1 MNLFQLRAFDAVAR
15 EGSFTRAAARL
26 FISQPAVTGHIKAL
40 EEHYQITLLRR
51 TARRVEL
58 TEEGIRLAA
67 ITRAMF
73 SLAEEAQAMLEAN
86 RQLLTGRLEVAA
98 DGPHLVM
105 PMLARLRAR
114 YPGVTVNLR
123 LGNAQ
128 ETLAALLSEHADV
141 AVLTEVE
148 PRKGLHLQRLGQSRI
163 CALVPLGHAWLSQ
176 PDGIDI
182 ALLDQVIMV
191 MREPSSTT
199 RRTFDEACAQSGV
212 SPRVL
217 LELDSRE
224 AVTEAVAAELG
235 VGIVSSLELSHD
247 PRVGAVP
254 IMGSGLSNQHML
266 GCLERRRDLRL
277 IRAFLELAPHLPD
290 STGAHGQSQS

>member
-58 TEEGIRLAA
+58 TAEGTRLAA

-73 SLAEEAQAMLEAN
+73 GLAEEAQAMLEAN
-86 RQLLTGRLEVAA
+86 RQLLTGRLEIAA
-98 DGPHLVM
+98 DGPHMVM

-114 YPGVTVNLR
+114 YPGITVNLR

-148 PRKGLHLQRLGQSRI
+148 PRKGLYLQALSESRI
-163 CALVPLGHAWLSQ
+163 CALVPQGHPWQAEPQ
-176 PDGIDI
+176 GI
-182 ALLDQVIMV
+182 ALERLDQVIMV
-191 MREPSSTT
+191 LREPGSIT
-199 RRTFDEACAQSGV
+199 RRTFDQACAQAAV
-212 SPRVL
+212 NPRVL

-224 AVTEAVAAELG
+224 AVTEAVAAQLG
-235 VGIVSSLELSHD
+235 VGIVSSLEVSHD
-247 PRVGAVP
+247 PRVRALP
-254 IMGSGLSNQHML
+254 IRGDGLVNRHLL
-266 GCLERRRDLRL
+266 GCLERRKELRL
-277 IRAFLELAPHLPD
+277 IQAFLGLVPETLASLSP
-290 STGAHGQSQS
+290 S

>member
-40 EEHYQITLLRR
+40 EEHYQVTLLRR

-58 TEEGIRLAA
+58 TEQGTRLAA

-73 SLAEEAQAMLEAN
+73 GLAEEARVMLEAN

-98 DGPHLVM
+98 DGPHMVM
-105 PMLARLRAR
+105 PMLARLRER

-128 ETLAALLSEHADV
+128 ETLAALLAEHADV

-148 PRKGLHLQRLGQSRI
+148 PRKGLHLQALSESRI
-163 CALVPLGHAWLSQ
+163 CVLVPAGHPWQ
-176 PDGIDI
+176 DEPEGI
-182 ALLDQVIMV
+182 ALQRLDQMIMV
-191 MREPSSTT
+191 LREPSSIT
-199 RRTFDEACAQSGV
+199 RRTFDQACHLAGV
-212 SPRVL
+212 TPRVL

-224 AVTEAVAAELG
+224 AVTEAVAADLG
-235 VGIVSSLELSHD
+235 LGIVSSLEVSHD
-247 PRVGAVP
+247 PRVRAVP
-254 IMGSGLSNQHML
+254 LIGDGLRNRHMV
-266 GCLERRRDLRL
+266 GCLERRTELRL
-277 IRAFLELAPHLPD
+277 IQAFLGLLA
-290 STGAHGQSQS
+290 

>member
-40 EEHYQITLLRR
+40 EEHYQIPLLRR

-58 TEEGIRLAA
+58 TEEGARLAA
-67 ITRAMF
+67 ITRAIF
-73 SLAEEAQAMLEAN
+73 GLVDEAQTLLEAN

-105 PMLARLRAR
+105 PMIASLRAR
-114 YPGVTVNLR
+114 YPAITVNLR

-148 PRKGLHLQRLGQSRI
+148 PRNGLYLQPLAQSRI
-163 CALVPLGHAWLSQ
+163 CALVPASHAWATQ
-176 PDGIDI
+176 VQGIG
-182 ALLDQVIMV
+182 LDQLNDVIMV
-191 MREPSSTT
+191 LREPGSIT
-199 RRTFDEACAQSGV
+199 RRTFDDACVAADVQ
-212 SPRVL
+212 PKVL

-224 AVTEAVAAELG
+224 AVTEAVAAQLG
-235 VGIVSSLELSHD
+235 VGVVSSMEVSPD
-247 PRVGAVP
+247 PRVQAVA
-254 IMGSGLSNQHML
+254 IQGDGLLNRHML
-266 GCLERRRDLRL
+266 GCMERRRSLRL
-277 IRAFLELAPHLPD
+277 IQAFFELAP
-290 STGAHGQSQS
+290 

>member
-58 TEEGIRLAA
+58 TEEGTRLAA

-73 SLAEEAQAMLEAN
+73 GLAEEAQAMLEAN

-98 DGPHLVM
+98 DGPHRVM
-105 PMLARLRAR
+105 PMLAQLRAR
-114 YPGVTVNLR
+114 YPGITVNLR

-148 PRKGLHLQRLGQSRI
+148 PRKGLHLQSLEPSRI
-163 CALVPLGHAWLSQ
+163 CALLPVGHPWAGADSELPLAE
-176 PDGIDI
+176 
-182 ALLDQVIMV
+182 LDRQIMV
-191 MREPSSTT
+191 LREPSSIT
-199 RRTFDEACAQSGV
+199 RRTFDQACADAKVQ
-212 SPRVL
+212 PRVL

-235 VGIVSSLELSHD
+235 IGIVSSAEIAHD
-247 PRVGAVP
+247 PRVVARP
-254 IMGSGLSNQHML
+254 ISGLGLVNQHML
-266 GCLERRRDLRL
+266 GCLQRRRELRL
-277 IRAFLELAPHLPD
+277 IQAFLSLAPTP
-290 STGAHGQSQS
+290 

>member
-26 FISQPAVTGHIKAL
+26 FISQPAVTGHVKAL

-58 TEEGIRLAA
+58 TEEGTRLAA

-73 SLAEEAQAMLEAN
+73 GMAEEAQAMLEAN

-98 DGPHLVM
+98 DGPHRVM
-105 PMLARLRAR
+105 PMLAQLRAR
-114 YPGVTVNLR
+114 FPGITVNLR

-141 AVLTEVE
+141 ALLTEVE
-148 PRKGLHLQRLGQSRI
+148 PRKGLYLQSLGDSRL
-163 CALVPLGHAWLSQ
+163 CALLPVDHPLAGAADDLA
-176 PDGIDI
+176 ID
-182 ALLDQVIMV
+182 ALDRQIMV
-191 MREPSSTT
+191 LREPNSIT
-199 RRTFDEACAQSGV
+199 RRTFDQACALVQV
-212 SPRVL
+212 QPRVL

-224 AVTEAVAAELG
+224 AVTEAVAARLG
-235 VGIVSSLELSHD
+235 IGIVSSVELAHD
-247 PRVGAVP
+247 PRVVARPLAGE
-254 IMGSGLSNQHML
+254 GLLNRHMV
-266 GCLERRRDLRL
+266 GCLERRRELRL
-277 IRAFLELAPHLPD
+277 IQAFLGLA
-290 STGAHGQSQS
+290 A

>member
-58 TEEGIRLAA
+58 TEEGTKLAA
-67 ITRAMF
+67 ITRALF
-73 SLAEEAQAMLEAN
+73 GLAEEAQAMLEAN

-105 PMLARLRAR
+105 PMLASLRER
-114 YPGVTVNLR
+114 YPGITVNLR

-148 PRKGLHLQRLGQSRI
+148 PRKGLHLQSLGESRI
-163 CALVPLGHAWLSQ
+163 CALVPQGHPWLAEPKGVQ
-176 PDGIDI
+176 LE
-182 ALLDQVIMV
+182 LLDQVIMV
-191 MREPSSTT
+191 LREPSSIT
-199 RRTFDEACAQSGV
+199 RRTFDAACAQAGIN
-212 SPRVL
+212 PKVL

-224 AVTEAVAAELG
+224 AVTEAVAAQLG
-235 VGIVSSLELSHD
+235 VGVVSSLELSPD
-247 PRVGAVP
+247 PRVRALP
-254 IMGSGLSNQHML
+254 IIGEGLLNRHML
-266 GCLERRRDLRL
+266 GCLERRRELRL
-277 IRAFLELAPHLPD
+277 IQAFLALAPTH
-290 STGAHGQSQS
+290 

>member
-26 FISQPAVTGHIKAL
+26 FISQPAVTGHVKAL

-58 TEEGIRLAA
+58 TEEGTRLAA

-73 SLAEEAQAMLEAN
+73 GLAEEAQTMLEAN

-98 DGPHLVM
+98 DGPHRVM
-105 PMLARLRAR
+105 PMLAQLRAR
-114 YPGVTVNLR
+114 YPGITVNLR

-148 PRKGLHLQRLGQSRI
+148 PRKGLYLRSLGQSQL
-163 CALVPLGHAWLSQ
+163 CALLPVAHRWAAASAAQALPLE
-176 PDGIDI
+176 
-182 ALLDQVIMV
+182 ALDKQIMV
-191 MREPSSTT
+191 LREPTSIT
-199 RRTFDEACAQSGV
+199 RRTFDRACAQAGLQ
-212 SPRVL
+212 PRVL

-224 AVTEAVAAELG
+224 AVTEAVAAQLG
-235 VGIVSSLELSHD
+235 IGIVSSMEVAHD
-247 PRVGAVP
+247 PRVVARPLAGD
-254 IMGSGLSNQHML
+254 GLLNQHML
-266 GCLERRRDLRL
+266 GCLERRRELRL
-277 IRAFLELAPHLPD
+277 IQAFIELAVAP
-290 STGAHGQSQS
+290 

>member
-58 TEEGIRLAA
+58 TEEGTRLAA

-73 SLAEEAQAMLEAN
+73 GLAEEAQAMLEAN

-105 PMLARLRAR
+105 PMLASLRER
-114 YPGVTVNLR
+114 YPGITVNLR

-148 PRKGLHLQRLGQSRI
+148 PRKGLHLQSLGESRI
-163 CALVPLGHAWLSQ
+163 CALVPQGHPWLAE
-176 PDGIDI
+176 PEGVR
-182 ALLDQVIMV
+182 LERLDQVIMV
-191 MREPSSTT
+191 LREPGSIT
-199 RRTFDEACAQSGV
+199 RRTFDAACAQAGIN
-212 SPRVL
+212 PKVL

-224 AVTEAVAAELG
+224 AVTEAVAAQLG
-235 VGIVSSLELSHD
+235 VGVVSSLELSPD
-247 PRVGAVP
+247 PRVRALP
-254 IMGSGLSNQHML
+254 IIGEGLLNRHML
-266 GCLERRRDLRL
+266 GCLERRRELRL
-277 IRAFLELAPHLPD
+277 IQAFLALAPTH
-290 STGAHGQSQS
+290 

>member
-15 EGSFTRAAARL
+15 DGSFTRAAARL

-40 EEHYQITLLRR
+40 EEHYQISLLRR

-58 TEEGIRLAA
+58 TEEGVKLAA
-67 ITRAMF
+67 ITRTIF
-73 SLAEEAQAMLEAN
+73 GLVDEAQTLLEAN

-98 DGPHLVM
+98 DGPHMVM
-105 PMLARLRAR
+105 PMLASLRAR
-114 YPGVTVNLR
+114 YPGITVNLR

-148 PRKGLHLQRLGQSRI
+148 PRKGLHLQPLSESRI
-163 CALVPLGHAWLSQ
+163 CALVPAGHPWLAD
-176 PDGIDI
+176 PGGIR
-182 ALLDQVIMV
+182 LEQLDQVIMV
-191 MREPSSTT
+191 LREPSSIT
-199 RRTFDEACAQSGV
+199 RRTFDEACGAAGV
-212 SPRVL
+212 QPRVL

-235 VGIVSSLELSHD
+235 VGVVSSVEVSRD
-247 PRVGAVP
+247 PRVHAIP
-254 IMGSGLSNQHML
+254 IRGDGLLNQHMI
-266 GCLERRRDLRL
+266 GCMERRRDLRL
-277 IRAFLELAPHLPD
+277 IQAFFELA
-290 STGAHGQSQS
+290 SG

>member
-58 TEEGIRLAA
+58 TQEGTRLAA
-67 ITRAMF
+67 ITRAIF
-73 SLAEEAQAMLEAN
+73 GLVDEAQVMLEAN

-105 PMLARLRAR
+105 PMLAKLRAQ

-128 ETLAALLSEHADV
+128 ETLAALLAEHVDV

-148 PRKGLHLQRLGQSRI
+148 PRKGLTLRQIDESRI
-163 CALVPLGHAWLSQ
+163 CALVPTKHPWSALKQ
-176 PDGIDI
+176 GIDI
-182 ALLDQVIMV
+182 AQMDNVIMV
-191 MREPSSTT
+191 LREPTSIT
-199 RRTFDEACAQSGV
+199 RRTFDLACQTAGV
-212 SPRVL
+212 TTKVL

-224 AVTEAVAAELG
+224 AVTEAVAAQLG
-235 VGIVSSLELSHD
+235 IGIVSSAEVSHD
-247 PRVGAVP
+247 PRVQALP
-254 IMGSGLSNQHML
+254 IKGEGLINRHML
-266 GCLERRRDLRL
+266 GCLERRADLRL
-277 IRAFLELAPHLPD
+277 IDAFMTLAP
-290 STGAHGQSQS
+290 

>member
-73 SLAEEAQAMLEAN
+73 GLAEEAQAMLEAN

-98 DGPHLVM
+98 DGPHMVM
-105 PMLARLRAR
+105 PMLASLRER
-114 YPGVTVNLR
+114 YPGITVNLR

-141 AVLTEVE
+141 AVLTEAE
-148 PRKGLHLQRLGQSRI
+148 PRKGLHLQSLGESRI
-163 CALVPLGHAWLSQ
+163 CALVPQGHPWLAE
-176 PDGIDI
+176 PEGVR
-182 ALLDQVIMV
+182 LERLDQVIMV
-191 MREPSSTT
+191 LREPGSIT
-199 RRTFDEACAQSGV
+199 RRTFDQACAQAGV
-212 SPRVL
+212 NPKVL

-224 AVTEAVAAELG
+224 AVTEAVAAQLG
-235 VGIVSSLELSHD
+235 VGVVSSLELSPD
-247 PRVGAVP
+247 PRVRAVP
-254 IMGSGLSNQHML
+254 IIGAGLLNRHMF
-266 GCLERRRDLRL
+266 GCLERRRELRL
-277 IRAFLELAPHLPD
+277 IQAFLQLAP
-290 STGAHGQSQS
+290 TN

>member
-15 EGSFTRAAARL
+15 EGSFTRAAERL

-40 EEHYQITLLRR
+40 EEHYQTTLLRR

-58 TEEGIRLAA
+58 TEEGTRLAA

-98 DGPHLVM
+98 DGPHQVM
-105 PMLARLRAR
+105 PMLASLREK
-114 YPGVTVNLR
+114 YPGITVNLR

-128 ETLAALLSEHADV
+128 ETLAALTSERADV
-141 AVLTEVE
+141 AVMTGVE
-148 PRKGLHLQRLGQSRI
+148 PRKGLHLQMLSPSQI
-163 CALVPLGHAWLSQ
+163 CALVPAAHPWAGQA
-176 PDGIDI
+176 IDL
-182 ALLDQVIMV
+182 AQLHQQIMV
-191 MREPSSTT
+191 LREPNSIT
-199 RRTFDEACAQSGV
+199 RRTFDQACAATGV
-212 SPRVL
+212 VPRVL

-224 AVTEAVAAELG
+224 AVTEAVAAKLG
-235 VGIVSSLELSHD
+235 IGIVSSVELSHD
-247 PRVGAVP
+247 PRVVAVP
-254 IMGSGLSNQHML
+254 VRGEGLVNQHMI

-277 IRAFLELAPHLPD
+277 IRAFLGIAAAL
-290 STGAHGQSQS
+290 

>member
-58 TEEGIRLAA
+58 TEEGTRLAA

-73 SLAEEAQAMLEAN
+73 GLAEEAQAMLEAN

-105 PMLARLRAR
+105 PMLASLRER
-114 YPGVTVNLR
+114 YPGITVNLR
-123 LGNAQ
+123 LGNAR

-148 PRKGLHLQRLGQSRI
+148 PRKGLHLQSLGESRI
-163 CALVPLGHAWLSQ
+163 CALVPQGHPWLAE
-176 PDGIDI
+176 PEGVR
-182 ALLDQVIMV
+182 LERLDQVIMV
-191 MREPSSTT
+191 LREPSSIT
-199 RRTFDEACAQSGV
+199 RRTFDQACAQAGV
-212 SPRVL
+212 NPKVL

-224 AVTEAVAAELG
+224 AVTEAVAAQLGLG
-235 VGIVSSLELSHD
+235 VVSSLELSPD
-247 PRVGAVP
+247 PRVRAVP
-254 IMGSGLSNQHML
+254 IIGEGLLNRHML
-266 GCLERRRDLRL
+266 GCMERRRELRL
-277 IRAFLELAPHLPD
+277 IQAFLGLAP
-290 STGAHGQSQS
+290 TG

>member
-15 EGSFTRAAARL
+15 EGSFTRAASRL

-73 SLAEEAQAMLEAN
+73 SLAEEAQVMLEAN

-98 DGPHLVM
+98 DGPHRVM
-105 PMLARLRAR
+105 PMLAQLRAR
-114 YPGVTVNLR
+114 YPGITVNLR

-148 PRKGLHLQRLGQSRI
+148 PRRGLHLQALGESRI
-163 CALVPLGHAWLSQ
+163 CALLPAGHAFAQSEQAL
-176 PDGIDI
+176 PI
-182 ALLDQVIMV
+182 ADLDQQIMV
-191 MREPSSTT
+191 LREPSSIT
-199 RRTFDEACAQSGV
+199 RRTFDKACVEAKVQ
-212 SPRVL
+212 PRVL

-235 VGIVSSLELSHD
+235 IGIVASVEISHD
-247 PRVGAVP
+247 PRVVARPMTGP
-254 IMGSGLSNQHML
+254 GLVNQHMI
-266 GCLERRRDLRL
+266 GCLERRRELRL
-277 IRAFLELAPHLPD
+277 IQAFLSLTP
-290 STGAHGQSQS
+290 SV

>member
-26 FISQPAVTGHIKAL
+26 FISQPAVTGHVKAL

-58 TEEGIRLAA
+58 TEEGTRLAA
-67 ITRAMF
+67 ITRALF

-98 DGPHLVM
+98 DGPHRVM
-105 PMLARLRAR
+105 PMLAQLRER
-114 YPGVTVNLR
+114 YPGITVNLR

-148 PRKGLHLQRLGQSRI
+148 PRKGLYLQALEPSRI
-163 CALVPLGHAWLSQ
+163 CALLPVAHPWAGSDRELPLAE
-176 PDGIDI
+176 
-182 ALLDQVIMV
+182 LDKQIMV
-191 MREPSSTT
+191 LREPSSIT
-199 RRTFDEACAQSGV
+199 RRTFDQACDAASVQ
-212 SPRVL
+212 PRVV

-224 AVTEAVAAELG
+224 AVTEAVAAQLG
-235 VGIVSSLELSHD
+235 IGIVSSAELGHD
-247 PRVGAVP
+247 PRVVARP
-254 IMGSGLSNQHML
+254 IAGDGLVNQHML
-266 GCLERRRDLRL
+266 GCLERRRELRL
-277 IRAFLELAPHLPD
+277 IQAFLGLAP
-290 STGAHGQSQS
+290 QV

>member
-40 EEHYQITLLRR
+40 EEHYQIPLLRR

-58 TEEGIRLAA
+58 TEEGARLAA
-67 ITRAMF
+67 ITRAIF
-73 SLAEEAQAMLEAN
+73 GLVDEAQAMLEAN

-105 PMLARLRAR
+105 PMIARLRVL

-148 PRKGLHLQRLGQSRI
+148 PRNGLHLHPLGESRI
-163 CALVPLGHAWLSQ
+163 CALVPAMHAWAGQ
-176 PDGIDI
+176 AEGI
-182 ALLDQVIMV
+182 ALSALNEEIMV
-191 MREPSSTT
+191 LREPGSIT
-199 RRTFDEACAQSGV
+199 RRTFDDACMAANV
-212 SPRVL
+212 RPRVL

-235 VGIVSSLELSHD
+235 VGVVSSMEVSQD
-247 PRVGAVP
+247 PRVRAVP
-254 IMGSGLSNQHML
+254 ILGDGLLNRHLL
-266 GCLERRRDLRL
+266 GCLERRRSLRL
-277 IRAFLELAPHLPD
+277 IQAFFELAP
-290 STGAHGQSQS
+290 

>member
-15 EGSFTRAAARL
+15 EGSFTRAASRL

-73 SLAEEAQAMLEAN
+73 GMAEEAQAMLEAN

-98 DGPHLVM
+98 DGPHRVM
-105 PMLARLRAR
+105 PMLASLRAR
-114 YPGVTVNLR
+114 YPGITVNLR

-148 PRKGLHLQRLGQSRI
+148 PRKGLHLQNLTPSRI
-163 CALVPLGHAWLSQ
+163 CALVPAGHPWAE
-176 PDGIDI
+176 DGRGI
-182 ALLDQVIMV
+182 AIAQLNQQIMV
-191 MREPSSTT
+191 LREPSSIT
-199 RRTFDEACAQSGV
+199 RRTFDEACALAKVQ
-212 SPRVL
+212 PRVL

-235 VGIVSSLELSHD
+235 IGIVSSVEVSHD
-247 PRVGAVP
+247 PRVQAVP
-254 IMGSGLSNQHML
+254 IAGEGLVNRHMI
-266 GCLERRRDLRL
+266 GCLERRRELRL
-277 IRAFLELAPHLPD
+277 IKAFLDLAPA
-290 STGAHGQSQS
+290 G

>member
-26 FISQPAVTGHIKAL
+26 FISQPAVTGHVKML

-58 TEEGIRLAA
+58 TQEGIQLAA

-73 SLAEEAQAMLEAN
+73 GLVEEAQALLESN

-98 DGPHLVM
+98 DGPHRVM
-105 PMLARLRAR
+105 PMIASLRAR
-114 YPGVTVNLR
+114 YPGVVVNLR

-141 AVLTEVE
+141 AVMTEVE
-148 PRKGLHLQRLGQSRI
+148 PRKGLRLQEMPPSQI
-163 CALVPLGHAWLSQ
+163 CALVPEGHSLA
-176 PDGIDI
+176 GKRIDI
-182 ALLDQVIMV
+182 NQLDQQIMV
-191 MREPSSTT
+191 LREPSSIT
-199 RRTFDEACAQSGV
+199 RRTFDKACEQAGV
-212 SPRVL
+212 QPRVL

-224 AVTEAVAAELG
+224 AVTEAVAADLG
-235 VGIVSSLELSHD
+235 IGIVSSVELSHD
-247 PRVGAVP
+247 PRVIAVP
-254 IMGSGLSNQHML
+254 IVGEGLTNRHMI
-266 GCLERRRDLRL
+266 GCLERRSESRL
-277 IRAFLELAPHLPD
+277 IAAFMALDGRVD
-290 STGAHGQSQS
+290 SA

>member
-15 EGSFTRAAARL
+15 EGSFTRAAGRL

-58 TEEGIRLAA
+58 TEEGIKLAA

-73 SLAEEAQAMLEAN
+73 GLAEEAQAMLEAN

-98 DGPHLVM
+98 DGPHMVM
-105 PMLARLRAR
+105 PMLASLRAK

-148 PRKGLHLQRLGQSRI
+148 PRKGLHLQSLGESRM
-163 CALVPLGHAWLSQ
+163 CALVPQGHPWLEL
-176 PDGIDI
+176 PEGIAI
-182 ALLDQVIMV
+182 EQLDQVIMV
-191 MREPSSTT
+191 LREPSSIT
-199 RRTFDEACAQSGV
+199 RRTFDEACVLARVQ
-212 SPRVL
+212 PRVL

-224 AVTEAVAAELG
+224 AVTEAVAAQLG
-235 VGIVSSLELSHD
+235 GGIVSSVEVGHD
-247 PRVGAVP
+247 PRVCTVP
-254 IMGSGLSNQHML
+254 IRGAGLINRHML
-266 GCLERRRDLRL
+266 GCMERRRDLRL
-277 IRAFLELAPHLPD
+277 IQAFFALAP
-290 STGAHGQSQS
+290 A

>member
-58 TEEGIRLAA
+58 TEEGTKLAA

-73 SLAEEAQAMLEAN
+73 GLAEEAQAMLEAN

-105 PMLARLRAR
+105 PMLASLRER
-114 YPGVTVNLR
+114 YPGITVNLR

-148 PRKGLHLQRLGQSRI
+148 PRKGLHLQSLGESRI
-163 CALVPLGHAWLSQ
+163 CALVPQGHPWLAE
-176 PDGIDI
+176 PEGVR
-182 ALLDQVIMV
+182 LERLDQVIMV
-191 MREPSSTT
+191 LREPSSIT
-199 RRTFDEACAQSGV
+199 RRTFDAACTQAGV
-212 SPRVL
+212 HPKVL

-224 AVTEAVAAELG
+224 AVTEAVAAQLG
-235 VGIVSSLELSHD
+235 VGVVSSLELSPD
-247 PRVGAVP
+247 PRVRALP
-254 IMGSGLSNQHML
+254 IIGEGLLNRHML
-266 GCLERRRDLRL
+266 GCLERRRELRL
-277 IRAFLELAPHLPD
+277 IQAFLGLAPT
-290 STGAHGQSQS
+290 S

>member
-15 EGSFTRAAARL
+15 EGSFTRAASRL

-58 TEEGIRLAA
+58 TEEGIKLAA

-73 SLAEEAQAMLEAN
+73 GLADEAQVLLEAN

-98 DGPHLVM
+98 DGPHMVM
-105 PMLARLRAR
+105 PMLASLRAR
-114 YPGVTVNLR
+114 YPGITVNLR

-141 AVLTEVE
+141 AVLTEVD
-148 PRKGLHLQRLGQSRI
+148 PRKGLHLQALTESRM
-163 CALVPLGHAWLSQ
+163 CALVPQGHPWAQ
-176 PDGIDI
+176 AEGV
-182 ALLDQVIMV
+182 ALKQLDQVIMV
-191 MREPSSTT
+191 LREPSSIT
-199 RRTFDEACAQSGV
+199 RRTFDESCAQARI

-224 AVTEAVAAELG
+224 AVTEAVAAQLG
-235 VGIVSSLELSHD
+235 VGVVASVEVSPD
-247 PRVGAVP
+247 PRVCAVP
-254 IMGSGLSNQHML
+254 IVGEGLLNRHLL

-277 IRAFLELAPHLPD
+277 IQAFFALAPA
-290 STGAHGQSQS
+290 T

>member
-26 FISQPAVTGHIKAL
+26 FISQPAVTGHVKAL

-58 TEEGIRLAA
+58 TEEGTRLAA

-73 SLAEEAQAMLEAN
+73 GLAEEAQAMLEAN

-98 DGPHLVM
+98 DGPHRVM
-105 PMLARLRAR
+105 PMLALLRAR
-114 YPGVTVNLR
+114 YPGITVNLR

-148 PRKGLHLQRLGQSRI
+148 PRKGLYLQRLGESHL
-163 CALVPLGHAWLSQ
+163 CALLPVGHPWAAEPGEL
-176 PDGIDI
+176 
-182 ALLDQVIMV
+182 ALRALDKQVMV
-191 MREPSSTT
+191 LREPSSIT
-199 RRTFDEACAQSGV
+199 RQTFDRACAAV
-212 SPRVL
+212 HVH
-217 LELDSRE
+217 SRE
-224 AVTEAVAAELG
+224 AVTEAVAAQLG
-235 VGIVSSLELSHD
+235 IGIVSSAEVAHD
-247 PRVGAVP
+247 PRVVARPMAGA
-254 IMGSGLSNQHML
+254 GLLNRHMI
-266 GCLERRRDLRL
+266 GCLERRRPLRL
-277 IRAFLELAPHLPD
+277 IQAFLGLASMSEEDGNSSGCAPLR
-290 STGAHGQSQS
+290 

>member
-26 FISQPAVTGHIKAL
+26 FISQPAVTGHVKML

-58 TEEGIRLAA
+58 TQEGIQLAA

-73 SLAEEAQAMLEAN
+73 GLVEEAQALLESN

-98 DGPHLVM
+98 DGPHRVM
-105 PMLARLRAR
+105 PMIASLRAL
-114 YPGVTVNLR
+114 YPGVVVNLR

-141 AVLTEVE
+141 AVMTEVE
-148 PRKGLHLQRLGQSRI
+148 PRKGLRLQEMTPSQI
-163 CALVPLGHAWLSQ
+163 CALVPVGHPLA
-176 PDGIDI
+176 GTRIDI
-182 ALLDQVIMV
+182 NQLDQQIMV
-191 MREPSSTT
+191 LREPSSIT
-199 RRTFDEACAQSGV
+199 RRTFDKACERAGV
-212 SPRVL
+212 QPRVL

-235 VGIVSSLELSHD
+235 IGIVSSVELSHD
-247 PRVGAVP
+247 PRVIAVP
-254 IMGSGLSNQHML
+254 IVGEDLTNRHMI
-266 GCLERRRDLRL
+266 GCLERRGDSRL
-277 IRAFLELAPHLPD
+277 ITAFMALDGGVD
-290 STGAHGQSQS
+290 SA

>member
-15 EGSFTRAAARL
+15 EGSFTRAAERL

-40 EEHYQITLLRR
+40 EEHYQLTLLRR

-58 TEEGIRLAA
+58 TEEGTKLAA

-98 DGPHLVM
+98 DGPHRVM
-105 PMLARLRAR
+105 PMLASLRAQ
-114 YPGVTVNLR
+114 YPGITVNLR

-128 ETLAALLSEHADV
+128 ETLAALIAEHADV
-141 AVLTEVE
+141 AVMTEVE
-148 PRKGLHLQRLGQSRI
+148 PRKGLHLQALSPSRI
-163 CALVPLGHAWLSQ
+163 CALVPAAHPWAGQS
-176 PDGIDI
+176 I
-182 ALLDQVIMV
+182 ALAQLDQQIMV
-191 MREPSSTT
+191 LREPHSIT
-199 RRTFDEACAQSGV
+199 RRTFDQACADAGV
-212 SPRVL
+212 APRVL

-235 VGIVSSLELSHD
+235 IGIVSSVEVSHD
-247 PRVGAVP
+247 PRVVAVP
-254 IMGSGLSNQHML
+254 LQGEGLVNQHMI
-266 GCLERRRDLRL
+266 GCLERRRALRL
-277 IRAFLELAPHLPD
+277 ISAFMQLSH
-290 STGAHGQSQS
+290 

>member
-40 EEHYQITLLRR
+40 EEHYQIPLLRR

-58 TEEGIRLAA
+58 TEEGTRLAA
-67 ITRAMF
+67 ITRAIF
-73 SLAEEAQAMLEAN
+73 GLVDEAQTLLEAN

-105 PMLARLRAR
+105 PMIARLRAR
-114 YPGVTVNLR
+114 YPGITVNLR

-128 ETLAALLSEHADV
+128 DTLAALLSEHADV

-148 PRKGLHLQRLGQSRI
+148 PRNGLHLQALSESRI
-163 CALVPLGHAWLSQ
+163 CALVPTGHPWLADSA
-176 PDGIDI
+176 GIR
-182 ALLDQVIMV
+182 LEQLHEVIMV
-191 MREPSSTT
+191 LREPSSIT
-199 RRTFDEACAQSGV
+199 RRTFDSACASANVQ
-212 SPRVL
+212 PRVL

-235 VGIVSSLELSHD
+235 VGVVSSMEVSRD
-247 PRVGAVP
+247 PRVHAIALQGD
-254 IMGSGLSNQHML
+254 GLVNRHML
-266 GCLERRRDLRL
+266 GCLERRRSLRL
-277 IRAFLELAPHLPD
+277 IQAFFELAC
-290 STGAHGQSQS
+290 